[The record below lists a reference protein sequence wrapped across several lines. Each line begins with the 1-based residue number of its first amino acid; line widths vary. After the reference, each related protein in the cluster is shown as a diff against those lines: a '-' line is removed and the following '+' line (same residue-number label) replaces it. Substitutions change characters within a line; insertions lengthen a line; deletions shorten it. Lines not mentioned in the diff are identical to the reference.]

1 MPGPVAPAALP
12 LRIIASGAY
21 LPRQRV
27 PSEQF
32 DRRWNK
38 PAGWVERHSG
48 VASRGHAAADE
59 RASWMGA
66 QAARQALQQAALAA
80 TDIDCIVSACGVME
94 QAIPCQAVLVQ
105 RALGLGDSGIP
116 SFDVNATCLGFVV
129 ALEMAGSLL
138 ALGRYRRVLIVC
150 SDVPS
155 AGLDPDDPL
164 TAPLFGD
171 GAVAMLVERAADG
184 QASALLATRL
194 RTYGDG
200 AGLCQ
205 VPTCGTGMRL
215 FDDVDAYRA
224 AHHFQ
229 MQGKALYREA
239 ARRLPGFLQD
249 LLDSAGTALD
259 ACDVIVPHQASGQ
272 ALDHLQRVLGLP
284 PQRLVRILRE
294 HGNQLAASLP
304 MALHQALIDGC
315 LPRGGQALLIGTG
328 AGLALGGAVL
338 RY

>member
-48 VASRGHAAADE
+48 VASRRHAAADE

-105 RALGLGDSGIP
+105 RALSLGDSGIP

-138 ALGRYRRVLIVC
+138 ALRRYRRVLIVC

-184 QASALLATRL
+184 AASALLATRL

-215 FDDVDAYRA
+215 FDDVHAYRA

-304 MALHQALIDGC
+304 MALHQALIDGR

>member
-1 MPGPVAPAALP
+1 MAAVPSSAALP
-12 LRIIASGAY
+12 LRIVSSGAWLPRRRIAST
-21 LPRQRV
+21 V
-27 PSEQF
+27 F
-32 DRRWNK
+32 DQRWNK
-38 PAGWVERHSG
+38 TAGWVERHSG
-48 VASRGHAAADE
+48 VASRAHAEADE

-66 QAARQALQQAALAA
+66 QAARDALQRAGLGLG
-80 TDIDCIVSACGVME
+80 DIDCIISACGVME
-94 QAIPCQAVLVQ
+94 QAIPCQAVLIQ
-105 RALGLGDSGIP
+105 RALGLGDSGVP

-138 ALGRYRRVLIVC
+138 ALQRYRRVLIVC
-150 SDVPS
+150 SDIPS

-171 GAVAMLVERAADG
+171 GAVAVLVERASDD

-194 RTYGDG
+194 RSYGDG
-200 AGLCQ
+200 AALCQ

-215 FDDVDAYRA
+215 HDAPEAYRA
-224 AHHFQ
+224 AHYFQ
-229 MQGKALYREA
+229 MQGRALYREA

-249 LLDSAGTALD
+249 LLGSAGIDLQG
-259 ACDVIVPHQASGQ
+259 CDVIVPHQASGQ

-284 PQRLVRILRE
+284 PQRLVRILAE
-294 HGNQLAASLP
+294 QGNQLAASLP
-304 MALHQALIDGC
+304 MALHQALLDGR
-315 LPRGGQALLIGTG
+315 LVRGGHALLIGTG

>member
-48 VASRGHAAADE
+48 VASRRHAAADE

-138 ALGRYRRVLIVC
+138 ALRRYRRMLIVC

-184 QASALLATRL
+184 AASALLATRL

-215 FDDVDAYRA
+215 FDDVEAYRA

-259 ACDVIVPHQASGQ
+259 VCDVIVPHQASGQ

-304 MALHQALIDGC
+304 MALHQALIDGR

>member
-12 LRIIASGAY
+12 LRIIASGSY

-48 VASRGHAAADE
+48 VASRRHAAADE

-138 ALGRYRRVLIVC
+138 ALRRYRRVLIVC

-184 QASALLATRL
+184 AASALLATRL

-215 FDDVDAYRA
+215 FDDVEAYRA

-304 MALHQALIDGC
+304 MALHQALIDGR